1 MSAENTLSIQAIGQR
16 LVDLTKQAV
25 QLARVEV
32 DDIIESLD
40 YDEARIT
47 RQLDLMLGFAFDP
60 DMLLLFKR
68 LCRHY
73 FPLNPVDCR
82 EYIHA
87 YRELWDTAEPE
98 QEPEA

>member
-1 MSAENTLSIQAIGQR
+1 MSSDQTLFIQEVGQR
-16 LVDLTKQAV
+16 LVGLTKQAV

-40 YDEARIT
+40 FDEARIT

-60 DMLLLFKR
+60 EMLLLYKR

-73 FPLNPVDCR
+73 FPINPIDCR
-82 EYIHA
+82 EYVYA
-87 YRELWDTAEPE
+87 YRELWDTTESE